1 MLEALRRSPARH
13 IVAIVAVALVAT
25 AVLGTSSARRAD
37 AAARVAALSVTSTG
51 PALAVRGSDGKVH
64 LDYDL
69 VFTSMFDAPITLV
82 SVDVLAPSGR
92 RLLRLE
98 GDALSAVTH
107 PNFGGLDQLTS
118 TVPPSGTVG
127 TELDVVVAPGDV
139 PGQLQHRIRYSLPAD
154 APNRTLIG
162 TDTVRGPRVRVERS
176 AAVQIDSPLRGPG
189 WADLNGCCDT
199 SNHRYMRASA
209 DGRLV
214 KPETFAIDWMQLRDG
229 KLYDGDGTRNDQY
242 FGEGAPIHAVADG
255 TIVTVIDGL
264 AETTPFA
271 AADLRDTEDY
281 GGNTVVQRIRPGV
294 YAYYAHFRPGTIR
307 VKVGDRVDT
316 GAVLG
321 SLGSSG
327 NSTNP
332 HLHFQLQRGPGV
344 LTSDSLPFELR
355 RYTVSATVRDISFPN
370 VELTPVDRR
379 QRNTLPLIGSVVDF
393 G

>member
-1 MLEALRRSPARH
+1 MFEAFRRSPARG
-13 IVAIVAVALVAT
+13 IVALVAV
-25 AVLGTSSARRAD
+25 ASVVAPAAAALSARP
-37 AAARVAALSVTSTG
+37 AAAAPRVAALSAASTG
-51 PALAVRGSDGKVH
+51 PARAVQGSDGKVH

-69 VFTSMFDAPITLV
+69 VLTSMFDAPVTLV

-98 GDALSAVTH
+98 GDALAAVTH
-107 PNFGGLDQLTS
+107 SNFGALDQPTS

-139 PGQLQHRIRYSLPAD
+139 PGRLHHRIRYSLPAD

-162 TDTVRGPRVRVERS
+162 TDTVRGPRVEVERD
-176 AAVQIDSPLRGPG
+176 AAVPIDSPLRGPG

-199 SNHRYMRASA
+199 SAHRYMRASA

-214 KPETFAIDWMQLRDG
+214 KPETFAIDWMQVRDG
-229 KLYDGDGTRNDQY
+229 KLYDGDGTQNDQY

-255 TIVTVIDGL
+255 TIVSVIDGL
-264 AETTPFA
+264 AETAPFG

-294 YAYYAHFRPGTIR
+294 YAYYAHFQPGTIR
-307 VKVGDRVDT
+307 VKAGDRVHSGD
-316 GAVLG
+316 VLG
-321 SLGSSG
+321 RLGSSG

-344 LTSDSLPFELR
+344 LTSDSLPFEIR
-355 RYTVSATVRDISFPN
+355 RYTVTGTVRDISFPN
-370 VELTPVDRR
+370 VEISAVDRR
-379 QRNTLPLIGSVVDF
+379 QRRTLPLIGSIADF